1 MADIPTLH
9 EAGLTGF
16 DMTCYHGLW
25 YPAGTPQELV
35 RRVAGEVAKAVA
47 MPETRKHLADNGL
60 IAVGSTPEEFTEF
73 LRKDVARQAD
83 IVRKIGF
90 QPQ

>member
-1 MADIPTLH
+1 
-9 EAGLTGF
+9 
-16 DMTCYHGLW
+16 
-25 YPAGTPQELV
+25 
-35 RRVAGEVAKAVA
+35 